1 MVSGSARA
9 VRGTPRTLLGPR
21 EGRQWQLIHTGPQP
35 LSQSPWG
42 FRIQNLFGF
51 QKNKEMK
58 VPQIMQ
64 RPQWG
69 LGQYLQW
76 HSHSCMASSE
86 VTQRVKYEL

>member
-1 MVSGSARA
+1 
-9 VRGTPRTLLGPR
+9 
-21 EGRQWQLIHTGPQP
+21 
-35 LSQSPWG
+35 
-42 FRIQNLFGF
+42 
-51 QKNKEMK
+51 
-58 VPQIMQ
+58 MQ